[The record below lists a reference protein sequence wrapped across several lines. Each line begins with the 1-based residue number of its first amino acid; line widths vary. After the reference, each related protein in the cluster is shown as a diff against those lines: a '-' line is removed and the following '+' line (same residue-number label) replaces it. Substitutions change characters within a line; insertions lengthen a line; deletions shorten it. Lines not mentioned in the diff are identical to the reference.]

1 MSERPQIQENNE
13 EILFEGIMLE
23 LEKMHTDRQR
33 KSFTESF
40 ISDGQTVTLTH
51 KAKDPRRYDFSVP
64 NPNRESIEDK
74 ELFSDVVFSVNF
86 FGKGEVEV
94 PHALLSVY
102 KRINAAQKLGNLALE
117 WEEVHRTTAAGV
129 PSAVQRRRFE
139 NIFGD
144 YLADRGQQQND

>member
-1 MSERPQIQENNE
+1 MSERPLIQENNE
-13 EILFEGIMLE
+13 EILFEGVMLE
-23 LEKMHTDRQR
+23 LEKMHTARQR

-40 ISDGQTVTLTH
+40 IYDGQTVTLTH
-51 KAKDPRRYDFSVP
+51 KAEDPRRYDFSVP
-64 NPNRESIEDK
+64 NRESIEDQK
-74 ELFSDVVFSVNF
+74 LFSDVVFSVNF

-139 NIFGD
+139 SMFGN
-144 YLADRGQQQND
+144 YLADREQRKNG